1 MDKLNTIPKD
11 ILYKLILESTYLDKN
26 LNETDIKRYL
36 YILNKNYFNEHMKE
50 IFYNFFNSDT
60 ENINDLDFQDFIKTT
75 LNPFLNEFIIDYD
88 IPYTSTDEEYIIH
101 KIIVKYNSFYKNVLK
116 K

>member
-1 MDKLNTIPKD
+1 MDKLNIIPKD

-26 LNETDIKRYL
+26 LNEADIKRYL

-50 IFYNFFNSDT
+50 IFYNFFSNDT
-60 ENINDLDFQDFIKTT
+60 ENIYDKDFQDFIKTT

-88 IPYTSTDEEYIIH
+88 IPYTSTDEEYIIN
-101 KIIVKYNSFYKNVLK
+101 KIIVKYNSFYKNVYK